1 MCVRACAC
9 VCVFPRPVLVL
20 QMLVALYSDTNYV
33 LQGFN
38 ATYTVQSCTATCDR
52 GTCNGATCVC
62 NPGWK
67 GINCNEPACPN
78 DCGSVSIHEVHLHV
92 RRVRV
97 VVVVVVVV
105 GRFAGLVVSQCL
117 TPFSFFLFFFAL
129 FSVRAVHV
137 RVRMCGSFSSNGCT
151 LVLGT
156 APRHPIAACALTPT
170 RVATVH
176 GRCKLTRGSLRFL
189 RTPSLAAAPASL
201 TTCTRYA
208 TWLWAVGM
216 ETNRERECVC
226 VHVVCVMCV

>member
-1 MCVRACAC
+1 
-9 VCVFPRPVLVL
+9 
-20 QMLVALYSDTNYV
+20 MLVALYSDTNYV

-117 TPFSFFLFFFAL
+117 TPFSFFLFFFCPVFCACGACACAHVWFL
-129 FSVRAVHV
+129 FFKRLHFSVGHCSEASNRCVCPHTHTGSDCSREVQVDTWFSPILEDAVFGRRSRFAYDVHEV
-137 RVRMCGSFSSNGCT
+137 RYV
-151 LVLGT
+151 
-156 APRHPIAACALTPT
+156 
-170 RVATVH
+170 
-176 GRCKLTRGSLRFL
+176 
-189 RTPSLAAAPASL
+189 
-201 TTCTRYA
+201 
-208 TWLWAVGM
+208 AVGGG
-216 ETNRERECVC
+216 NGNKQRERVCVC
-226 VHVVCVMCV
+226 ACGVCDVCVM